1 MYIKD
6 VTHVD
11 HQTVTFMKVLNNYFK
26 NINVYKNTNLKEN
39 SHLPDNKILSV
50 SPKWIDYEF

>member
-1 MYIKD
+1 
-6 VTHVD
+6 
-11 HQTVTFMKVLNNYFK
+11 MKVLNNYFK